1 MDCRLCDYTRG
12 RWFRQGQ
19 GAKVPPFGDLRLVT
33 SPLSASQPVLAIDN
47 LRVEFSTHDGLV
59 EAVRGVS
66 LSIGRGETLG
76 VVGES
81 GSGKSQT
88 FMAVMGLLAGNGR
101 ARGSVRLQGQ
111 EILGLG
117 VRALNRLRGS
127 RMTMIFQ
134 DPLTALT
141 PHVRIGE
148 QIAEPLQVHLGLSRE
163 AAWRKAREWLDNVRI
178 PEAERRMRQYPHELS
193 GGMRQRVM
201 IAAAMAGEPELL
213 IADEPTT
220 ALDVT
225 VQAEILD
232 LMDELKR
239 ETGTAMA
246 LITHDMGVIA
256 RLADRVCVM
265 KDGAYVEEGEVKA
278 LFRNPANPY
287 TRALLEAIPRL
298 DRDDRGGR
306 PMIAPVA
313 ADAPVV
319 VEATDMKVW
328 YPVAGGVF
336 APRRTLRAVDGV
348 SLKVRQ
354 GETLGVVGE
363 SGCGKSTL
371 ARAVLNLIPPSAG
384 TVTLLGRALKPE
396 DQKAVRAA
404 RRDLQIVFQ
413 DPLASLDPRMTIGQ
427 SIAEPLG
434 VFRPQTS
441 RSEREVLARRMMER
455 AGLSPA
461 LINRYP
467 HELSGGQNQ
476 RVGIARAMILEP
488 RLVICDEAV
497 SALDVSIRAQI
508 IDLLIDL
515 QKDMGLAM
523 IFISHDLAVVR
534 EISHRV
540 MVLYLGR
547 VMEEADARQL
557 YADPRHPYTQAL
569 LSAAPV
575 PDPDRERQ
583 RRRIKLAGEPP
594 SPMDPEAAL
603 RFMPSMRARDPA
615 YRPQLVEVE
624 PGHFVSEFEPVS

>member
-1 MDCRLCDYTRG
+1 MSD
-12 RWFRQGQ
+12 
-19 GAKVPPFGDLRLVT
+19 
-33 SPLSASQPVLAIDN
+33 PVLSLQD
-47 LRVEFSTHDGLV
+47 LKVSFSTHDGVV

-66 LSIGRGETLG
+66 LTVGRGETLG

-88 FMAVMGLLAGNGR
+88 FMAVMGLLAQNGSTTGS
-101 ARGSVRLQGQ
+101 AKFLGAELLGLKPNALNKIRGSK
-111 EILGLG
+111 
-117 VRALNRLRGS
+117 
-127 RMTMIFQ
+127 MTMIFQ

-148 QIAEPLQVHLGLSRE
+148 QIAEPLRLHLGLSGGE
-163 AAWRKAREWLDNVRI
+163 ATARAKDWLDRVRI
-178 PEAERRMRQYPHELS
+178 PDAGARLNQYPHELS

-201 IAAAMAGEPELL
+201 IAAAMAGGPALL

-232 LMDELKR
+232 LMDELRR
-239 ETGTAMA
+239 ETGTAMV

-265 KDGAYVEEGEVKA
+265 KDGAYVEEGSAEAIFSAPKDA
-278 LFRNPANPY
+278 Y
-287 TRALLEAIPRL
+287 TQALLAAIPRL
-298 DRDDRGGR
+298 DRADRGGR
-306 PMIAPVA
+306 PVLKPVTK
-313 ADAPVV
+313 DAPVV
-319 VEATDMKVW
+319 VEGTDVKVW
-328 YPVAGGVF
+328 FPVRSGTFGAQKS
-336 APRRTLRAVDGV
+336 LRAVDGV
-348 SLKVRQ
+348 NFKVRQ

-371 ARAVLNLIPPSAG
+371 ARAVLNLIPASAG
-384 TVTLLGRALKPE
+384 AVTLMGRNLTALDRE
-396 DQKAVRAA
+396 AMRAA
-404 RRDLQIVFQ
+404 RKDLQIVFQ
-413 DPLASLDPRMTIGQ
+413 DPLASLDPRVTIGD
-427 SIAEPLG
+427 SIAEPLQ
-434 VFRPQTS
+434 VFRPDLKRKDRDQTVAAMMA
-441 RSEREVLARRMMER
+441 RVGLAP
-455 AGLSPA
+455 G

-476 RVGIARAMILEP
+476 RVGIARAMILKP

-515 QKDMGLAM
+515 QAEMGLAM

-547 VMEEADARQL
+547 VMEEADRDQL
-557 YADPRHPYTQAL
+557 YGGPRHPYTQAL
-569 LSAAPV
+569 LSAAPI
-575 PDPDRERQ
+575 PDPVRERT
-583 RRRIKLAGEPP
+583 RKRLRLKGEPP
-594 SPMDPEAAL
+594 SPTDPRSAL
-603 RFMPSMRARDPA
+603 RFLPSRLTDKG
-615 YRPQLVEVE
+615 EVYVPRLQE
-624 PGHFVSEFEPVS
+624 VAPGHLVSEHDPVEAA